1 MGCTSH
7 DFTRIL
13 IPHVI
18 YKSTVVYASFCTF
31 VLQRNCAPELT
42 AQFRCTVN
50 VVTCLSKFHLFFDIN
65 LDILHHYIKRIM
77 PLLTIQLPVL
87 LSFMTYN
94 CAFLLEMDN
103 VTEHTTT
110 PGPLGKDDTLS
121 LLVQEV
127 LDLKSRVKS
136 QEREIQMMKNQQVS
150 NDNVI
155 NTTVRKMDS
164 MATSIRYLTL
174 SLQGHEIHNE
184 ETNMTVYKELYRINS
199 KLLDLGNLSN
209 SKNEILMSG
218 LQLLTKR
225 IDNLTFTETLDIQ
238 KQKIELAGK
247 LTGIYSDIRSIQIEV
262 REVYRTIHQAGNC
275 LFMFFS
281 FLVNIFIFLFDTH
294 MVANTETPIYKENF
308 HNAIGM
314 AISILFIN
322 KIQG

>member
-18 YKSTVVYASFCTF
+18 YKSTIVYASFCTF
-31 VLQRNCAPELT
+31 VLQFSLQRNCAPELT

-87 LSFMTYN
+87 LSFMTYI

-103 VTEHTTT
+103 VTKHTTT

-238 KQKIELAGK
+238 KQKIEVAGK

-262 REVYRTIHQAGNC
+262 REVYRTIHQTGNC
-275 LFMFFS
+275 LFMFFLS
-281 FLVNIFIFLFDTH
+281 WLIYLFFYLIHTWWLTQKH
-294 MVANTETPIYKENF
+294 
-308 HNAIGM
+308 
-314 AISILFIN
+314 LFIR
-322 KIQG
+322 KISTMQSEWQLVSSL